1 MFSPYLRRIIIDVL
15 LAVAFALGVFY
26 IDKVFLDFLIS
37 LFHFSFQDTKLNLSS
52 LAYCIMRSVFI
63 FIPLIMLT
71 VRFKKVP
78 KNTVLKILF
87 ITIGV
92 CYLVA
97 NTWIVY
103 FVLDGNSLMTL
114 LRASVPSWIGGPEFR
129 QATNMAVNALKAYQS
144 NGAYVFN
151 YLVWDSYDLF
161 AILFSTIQ
169 GVLYIKFGLG
179 LEERKKIVLKKY
191 IVISV
196 LSLVIP
202 FVYNIVVR
210 GNLMVSSTWLERNA
224 LLIFESLFVIIAM
237 YLASSSR
244 HFWEDILW

>member
-1 MFSPYLRRIIIDVL
+1 MFSPYLRRILIDVL
-15 LAVAFALGVFY
+15 LAVAVAMGVFY
-26 IDKVFLDFLIS
+26 VHKVFLDFLIS
-37 LFHFSFQDTKLNLSS
+37 LFHFNFQDTKVNLSS

-78 KNTVLKILF
+78 KNTVLKIMF

-103 FVLDGNSLMTL
+103 FVLDGNSPMIL
-114 LRASVPSWIGGPEFR
+114 LRASVPSWIGGDEFM
-129 QATNMAVNALKAYQS
+129 QATTKALDTLKSYQS

-151 YLVWDSYDLF
+151 YLVWDSHDLY
-161 AILFSTIQ
+161 AILFSLVQ
-169 GVLYIKFGLG
+169 GVLYINFGLG
-179 LEERKKIVLKKY
+179 LEGRKKTVLKKY
-191 IVISV
+191 IVISL
-196 LSLVIP
+196 LSLIIP
-202 FVYNIVVR
+202 FAYNIIIR
-210 GNLMVSSTWLERNA
+210 GNLIVSPTWMERNA
-224 LLIFESLFVIIAM
+224 LLIFESVFMIIAM

-244 HFWEDILW
+244 HFWDDILW